1 MGIRNDASN
10 RLFFAYC
17 HRRRLPLGREGPL
30 QRDKPK
36 STIIRYVPIIF
47 LFPQPTTK
55 VADNQIE
62 KYRYLLTLT
71 E

>member
-1 MGIRNDASN
+1 MMLVAGFSSLIVTEDAF
-10 RLFFAYC
+10 L
-17 HRRRLPLGREGPL
+17 PL

-36 STIIRYVPIIF
+36 STIIKYVPIIF
-47 LFPQPTTK
+47 SSTQPTTK

>member
-1 MGIRNDASN
+1 MMLVAGFSSLIVTGDAC
-10 RLFFAYC
+10 L
-17 HRRRLPLGREGPL
+17 PL

-36 STIIRYVPIIF
+36 STIIKYVPIIF
-47 LFPQPTTK
+47 LSPQPTTK